1 MRRLYKMIQV
11 KKNRIISNMIVLTG
25 CLSFATV
32 FCLLFQH
39 VTQTDTHVS
48 LLYVLAV
55 LMVSRFTEG
64 YVYGVI
70 AAFVAVICV
79 NFIFTYPY
87 FAVDFSYA
95 GYPLTSVVMFTVAT
109 IVSALMTQI
118 KKQEQIK
125 REIEKEKMR
134 ANLLRA
140 VSHDIRT
147 PLTSIAGAAAGI
159 LDNHE
164 VLPDQKKLELV
175 ENIRED
181 AQWLVRIVENLL
193 SITRMNAENARLET
207 QEELVEDVVGGAI
220 GKFLKRF
227 PHIQIK
233 AETPEEFL
241 LVPMDAILI
250 EQVILNI
257 MENAVIH
264 GRTTSEIKIIVKA
277 DGQYARFSIEDNGEG
292 IDEKILPVIFEGV
305 IGQQEHNSGDQK
317 RNMGI
322 GLSVCYSIVKAHKG
336 IMTAENKP
344 DSGAV
349 MTFLLPLSKEE
360 M

>member
-1 MRRLYKMIQV
+1 MRRLYKKMQM
-11 KKNRIISNMIVLTG
+11 KKKRIINNMAVTIG
-25 CLSFATV
+25 CLSFATI

-48 LLYVLAV
+48 LLFVLAV
-55 LMVSRFTEG
+55 LMVSRFTDG

-70 AAFVAVICV
+70 AAFIAVICV

-109 IVSALMTQI
+109 LVSALMSLI

-159 LDNHE
+159 LENQA
-164 VLPDQKKLELV
+164 VLSDEKKMELV
-175 ENIRED
+175 ENIREES
-181 AQWLVRIVENLL
+181 QWLVRIVENLL
-193 SITRMNAENARLET
+193 SITRMNSDKAKLDT
-207 QEELVEDVVGGAI
+207 QEELVEDIVGGAI
-220 GKFLKRF
+220 GKFIKRF
-227 PHIQIK
+227 PQIQIK
-233 AETPEEFL
+233 AETPEELL

-264 GRTTSEIKIIVKA
+264 GKTTSEIRIHVEA
-277 DGQYARFSIEDNGEG
+277 DEQYAYFSIEDNGAG
-292 IDEKILPVIFEGV
+292 IEEKFLPVIFDGV
-305 IGQQEHNSGDQK
+305 IGQHENDTGDKK

-322 GLSVCYSIVKAHKG
+322 GLSVCYSIVKAHRGTMK
-336 IMTAENKP
+336 AENKP
-344 DSGAV
+344 EGGAK
-349 MTFLLPLSKEE
+349 MTFALPLS
-360 M
+360 

>member
-1 MRRLYKMIQV
+1 MQI
-11 KKNRIISNMIVLTG
+11 KKKRIINNMAVTIG
-25 CLSFATV
+25 CLSFATI

-48 LLYVLAV
+48 LLFVLAV
-55 LMVSRFTEG
+55 LMVSRFTDG

-70 AAFVAVICV
+70 AAFIAVICV

-109 IVSALMTQI
+109 LVSALMSQI

-159 LDNHE
+159 LENQA
-164 VLPDQKKLELV
+164 VLSDEKKMELV
-175 ENIRED
+175 ENIREES
-181 AQWLVRIVENLL
+181 QWLVRIVENLL
-193 SITRMNAENARLET
+193 SITRMNSDKAKLDT
-207 QEELVEDVVGGAI
+207 QEELVEDIVGGAI
-220 GKFLKRF
+220 GKFIKRF
-227 PHIQIK
+227 PQIQIK
-233 AETPEEFL
+233 AETPEELL

-264 GRTTSEIKIIVKA
+264 GKTTSEIRIHVEA
-277 DGQYARFSIEDNGEG
+277 DEQYAYFSIEDNGAG
-292 IDEKILPVIFEGV
+292 IEEKFLPVIFEGV
-305 IGQQEHNSGDQK
+305 IGH
-317 RNMGI
+317 
-322 GLSVCYSIVKAHKG
+322 H
-336 IMTAENKP
+336 EN
-344 DSGAV
+344 DTERSSRVVA
-349 MTFLLPLSKEE
+349 
-360 M
+360 

>member
-1 MRRLYKMIQV
+1 MQI
-11 KKNRIISNMIVLTG
+11 KKKRIINNMAVTIG
-25 CLSFATV
+25 CLSFATI

-48 LLYVLAV
+48 LLFVLAV
-55 LMVSRFTEG
+55 LMVSRFTDG

-70 AAFVAVICV
+70 AAFIAVICV

-109 IVSALMTQI
+109 LVSALMSQI

-159 LDNHE
+159 LENQA
-164 VLPDQKKLELV
+164 VLSDEKKMELV
-175 ENIRED
+175 ENIREES
-181 AQWLVRIVENLL
+181 QWLVRIVENLL
-193 SITRMNAENARLET
+193 SITRMNSDKAKLDT
-207 QEELVEDVVGGAI
+207 QEELVEDIVGGAI
-220 GKFLKRF
+220 GKFIKRF
-227 PHIQIK
+227 PQIQIK
-233 AETPEEFL
+233 AETPEELL

-264 GRTTSEIKIIVKA
+264 GKTTSEIRIHVEA
-277 DGQYARFSIEDNGEG
+277 DEQYAYFSIEDNGAG
-292 IDEKILPVIFEGV
+292 IEEKFLPVIFEGV
-305 IGQQEHNSGDQK
+305 IGHHENDTVDKK

-322 GLSVCYSIVKAHKG
+322 GLSVCLSIIKAHRG
-336 IMTAENKP
+336 TMRAENKT
-344 DSGAV
+344 DGGAR
-349 MTFLLPLSKEE
+349 MTFTLPLE
-360 M
+360 

>member
-1 MRRLYKMIQV
+1 MRRLYKNMQI
-11 KKNRIISNMIVLTG
+11 KKKRIINNMAVTIG
-25 CLSFATV
+25 CLSFATI

-48 LLYVLAV
+48 LLFVLAV
-55 LMVSRFTEG
+55 LMVSRFTDG

-70 AAFVAVICV
+70 AAFIAVICV

-109 IVSALMTQI
+109 LVSALMSQI

-159 LDNHE
+159 LENQA
-164 VLPDQKKLELV
+164 VLSDEKKMELV
-175 ENIRED
+175 ENIREES
-181 AQWLVRIVENLL
+181 QWLVRIVENLL
-193 SITRMNAENARLET
+193 SITRMNSDKAKLDT
-207 QEELVEDVVGGAI
+207 QEELVEDIVGGAI
-220 GKFLKRF
+220 GKFIKRF
-227 PHIQIK
+227 PQIQIK
-233 AETPEEFL
+233 AETPEELL

-264 GRTTSEIKIIVKA
+264 GKTTSEIRIHVEA
-277 DGQYARFSIEDNGEG
+277 DEQYAYFSIEDNGAG
-292 IDEKILPVIFEGV
+292 IEEKILPVIFEGV
-305 IGQQEHNSGDQK
+305 IGHHENDTVDKK

-322 GLSVCYSIVKAHKG
+322 GLSVCYSIVKAHRGMMK
-336 IMTAENKP
+336 AENKP
-344 DSGAV
+344 EGGAR
-349 MTFLLPLSKEE
+349 MTFALPLS
-360 M
+360 